1 MKGKNFNISSYINDY
16 EQGFTIMSDRENL
29 IPALE
34 YLNYAIREPKI
45 DSEVFNTAI
54 LNAKESIKNRE
65 NSPKAVFG
73 DKVATIYSGNNE
85 RRKPFTLEDLKNI
98 KIDKSL
104 ELYKEKFDNFN
115 GYNLI
120 IVGAFDNKELPNILK
135 KYFASLPSEEKI
147 ITSKSLNLNIPK
159 NIVNEKVIKGVDK
172 KATVSLI
179 FPYNSNY
186 GYKERVLYSG
196 FSRVLNIALIED
208 IREKIGGVYSIYSK
222 TSLSPNNFG
231 EDFLSISFSCDTNR
245 VDEITK
251 AVIKSIDSLLQDIDQ
266 KKIDSVIKN
275 YELSYD
281 TELKENSFW
290 VNYLYQKAT
299 VGKDYKVPTPKEY
312 KDILTKENL
321 INYNKKAIN
330 LNNYINVT
338 LIPEKESL

>member
-45 DSEVFNTAI
+45 DIEVFNTAI

-104 ELYKEKFDNFN
+104 ELYREKFDNFN

-135 KYFASLPSEEKI
+135 KYFASLPSEKKI
-147 ITSKSLNLNIPK
+147 ITPKSLNLNIPK

-179 FPYNSNY
+179 FPYTSNY
-186 GYKERVLYSG
+186 GY
-196 FSRVLNIALIED
+196 
-208 IREKIGGVYSIYSK
+208 
-222 TSLSPNNFG
+222 
-231 EDFLSISFSCDTNR
+231 
-245 VDEITK
+245 
-251 AVIKSIDSLLQDIDQ
+251 
-266 KKIDSVIKN
+266 
-275 YELSYD
+275 
-281 TELKENSFW
+281 
-290 VNYLYQKAT
+290 
-299 VGKDYKVPTPKEY
+299 
-312 KDILTKENL
+312 
-321 INYNKKAIN
+321 
-330 LNNYINVT
+330 
-338 LIPEKESL
+338 